1 LTLDREE
8 LKEILKS
15 EQIENTGDLQRL
27 MRSIMKDVIEA
38 LYDGEITDHLGYDKH
53 QQKAGKDDNS
63 RNGYSKK
70 TVHSNVG
77 PVELD
82 VPRDRNSEFSPKV
95 IKKRQR
101 DISGIEDKVISMYAK
116 GMSTR
121 DIKQHIYDIYG
132 YEISP
137 ETVSTITDTVLEHAK
152 EWQSRPLE
160 TVYSIVFMDAL
171 IIKLRQEG
179 VVKNV
184 AVYAVIGI
192 DLEGNKS
199 CLGLYISETESAK
212 YWLTVMNELKNRG
225 VKEVLIFAVDNLT
238 GISSAIEASFPRA
251 EIQKCIVHQIR
262 NSLRFVPWKQRKE
275 VATDLKAIYT
285 ASTESDGRQ
294 ALETFAEKWGSR
306 YPYISRSWEAN
317 WAELST
323 FFKYTPEIRK
333 LIYTTNPI
341 ESFNRALRKVTK
353 TRSVFPNKD
362 ALMKLMYLAVQD
374 IQRRWTQVIRDWGAI
389 YSQLSIFFE
398 ERLRPFI

>member
-1 LTLDREE
+1 
-8 LKEILKS
+8 
-15 EQIENTGDLQRL
+15 
-27 MRSIMKDVIEA
+27 
-38 LYDGEITDHLGYDKH
+38 
-53 QQKAGKDDNS
+53 
-63 RNGYSKK
+63 
-70 TVHSNVG
+70 
-77 PVELD
+77 
-82 VPRDRNSEFSPKV
+82 
-95 IKKRQR
+95 
-101 DISGIEDKVISMYAK
+101 
-116 GMSTR
+116 
-121 DIKQHIYDIYG
+121 
-132 YEISP
+132 
-137 ETVSTITDTVLEHAK
+137 
-152 EWQSRPLE
+152 
-160 TVYSIVFMDAL
+160 
-171 IIKLRQEG
+171 
-179 VVKNV
+179 
-184 AVYAVIGI
+184 
-192 DLEGNKS
+192 
-199 CLGLYISETESAK
+199 
-212 YWLTVMNELKNRG
+212 MNELKNRG